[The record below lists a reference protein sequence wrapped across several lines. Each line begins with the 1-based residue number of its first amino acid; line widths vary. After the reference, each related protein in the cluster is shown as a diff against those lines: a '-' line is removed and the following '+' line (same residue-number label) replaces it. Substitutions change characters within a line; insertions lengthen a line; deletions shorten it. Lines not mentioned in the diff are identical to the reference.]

1 MSNVIVGALAM
12 ASLWAAA
19 SYSRNHDLSLGVGKW
34 ILTVL
39 VILYWVFVSLVGIG
53 FLQEGAVQAA
63 LVMSLIMVV
72 PGVIF
77 VVLLRRFIFVSQS

>member
-12 ASLWAAA
+12 AALWAVA
-19 SYSRNHDLSLGVGKW
+19 SYSRNRGLRLGVGKW

-39 VILYWVFVSLVGIG
+39 VVCYWVFVSLVGLG
-53 FLQEGAVQAA
+53 FLHEGAVQAA

-72 PGVIF
+72 PGVILV
-77 VVLLRRFIFVSQS
+77 VVLKRFVFVS